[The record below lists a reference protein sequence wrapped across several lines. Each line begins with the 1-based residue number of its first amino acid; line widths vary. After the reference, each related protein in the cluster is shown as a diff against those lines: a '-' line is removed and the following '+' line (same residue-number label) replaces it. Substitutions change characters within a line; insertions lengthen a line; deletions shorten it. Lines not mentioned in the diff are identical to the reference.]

1 MPHSRRFDG
10 MPAQWGSPEPAPS
23 MRILLP
29 LVILLSLATPPALA
43 QEPPPRWTLGLL
55 AANRDAPY
63 VGLDEGLLFA
73 PLVRFE
79 GERFHIRG
87 LRAGG
92 ELYENGGF
100 GIDSFFQVRLDG
112 YKAED
117 SPFLAGMDDRDFSLD
132 GGLAAKWS
140 NDKVGQFD
148 LSVTTDLLGR
158 SYGEEVQL
166 SYSVLFR
173 RFGWTFVPSL
183 TLQWQDEDLLD
194 YYYGV
199 RDDEALPGRA
209 AYRPGSAMT
218 PQFLLLATHPL
229 GERWSVFT
237 YLGYS
242 WFPSEITDSPIVEE
256 DSRATVMLG
265 LGYALD

>member
-1 MPHSRRFDG
+1 MRL
-10 MPAQWGSPEPAPS
+10 ALTAP
-23 MRILLP
+23 LL
-29 LVILLSLATPPALA
+29 LCFSLPALA
-43 QEPPPRWTLGLL
+43 QTSTETEAETPEPRWTFGLL

-63 VGLDEGLLFA
+63 VDLDEGLLFA
-73 PLVRFE
+73 PLIRFE

-92 ELYENGGF
+92 NLFERGGF
-100 GIDSFFQVRLDG
+100 ALDSFFQVRLDG
-112 YKAED
+112 YKARD

-140 NDKVGQFD
+140 NKRVGQFD

-166 SYSVLFR
+166 SYSALFK
-173 RFGWTFVPSL
+173 RFGWTFVPSV
-183 TLQWQDEDLLD
+183 TLQWQDEDLMD
-194 YYYGV
+194 YYFGV
-199 RDDEALPGRA
+199 RADEAIAGRP
-209 AYRPGSAMT
+209 AYHADAGVT
-218 PQFLLLATHPL
+218 PQFLLLATRPIGRH
-229 GERWSVFT
+229 WSVFT

-242 WFPSEITDSPIVEE
+242 WFPSQVTDSPIVDE

-265 LGYALD
+265 LGYSPD

>member
-1 MPHSRRFDG
+1 
-10 MPAQWGSPEPAPS
+10 
-23 MRILLP
+23 MRLMLLLMMLLAAP
-29 LVILLSLATPPALA
+29 LVQA
-43 QEPPPRWTLGLL
+43 QDPPPRWTLGVL

-92 ELYENGGF
+92 NLYENGGF
-100 GIDSFFQVRLDG
+100 AIDSFFQVRLDG
-112 YKAED
+112 YKAKD

-132 GGLAAKWS
+132 GGFAAKWS
-140 NDKVGQFD
+140 REKVGQFD
-148 LSVTTDLLGR
+148 LAVTTDLLGR

-166 SYSVLFR
+166 SYSALFR

-183 TLQWQDEDLLD
+183 TLQWQDEDLID
-194 YYYGV
+194 YYFGV

-218 PQFLLLATHPL
+218 PQFLLLATHPV
-229 GERWSVFT
+229 GKRWSVFT

-242 WFPSEITDSPIVEE
+242 WFPSEITDSPIVDQ

-265 LGYALD
+265 LGYSPD

>member
-1 MPHSRRFDG
+1 MS
-10 MPAQWGSPEPAPS
+10 AQWASLEPVPA
-23 MRILLP
+23 MRTLLLP
-29 LVILLSLATPPALA
+29 LLLLLSAAPAAQA

-92 ELYENGGF
+92 NLYENGGF
-100 GIDSFFQVRLDG
+100 AIDSFFQARLDG
-112 YKAED
+112 YKAKD
-117 SPFLAGMDDRDFSLD
+117 SPFLQGMDDRDFSID
-132 GGLAAKWS
+132 GGFAAKWS
-140 NDKVGQFD
+140 RRKVGQFD
-148 LSVTTDLLGR
+148 LAVTTDLLGR

-166 SYSVLFR
+166 SYAALFK
-173 RFGWTFVPSL
+173 RFGWTFVPSV
-183 TLQWQDEDLLD
+183 TLQWQDEDLMD

-199 RDDEALPGRA
+199 RESEALPGRP
-209 AYRPGSAMT
+209 AYRPESALT

-229 GERWSVFT
+229 GERWKLFT

-242 WFPSEITDSPIVEE
+242 WYSSEVTDSPIVDE
-256 DSRATVMLG
+256 DSRAMVMLG
-265 LGYALD
+265 LGYELP